1 MEKFK
6 MMKESLMSQIYAQM
20 GNLQNVDTKELGEA
34 IDMIKDLEEAMYYC
48 SIVKAMEESQEE
60 KKYATQYYSPM
71 MANNNGG
78 NNRMYYD
85 GGNSSNG
92 GGNSGGNSGGRS
104 NYSSMY
110 YEDERYPLHLQPHEA
125 SMYLPAKMQQERDAR
140 EGRSPINRRK
150 YMESKSMHKDDMT
163 QRKELEEYMN
173 ELSRDIIEM
182 ISDATPDQKV
192 LLAQKLNTLASKVQ

>member
-60 KKYATQYYSPM
+60 KKYASQYYSPM
-71 MANNNGG
+71 MAYNNGG

-92 GGNSGGNSGGRS
+92 GGNSGGNSGNRS

-125 SMYLPAKMQQERDAR
+125 SMYLPAKMQQERDSR

-150 YMESKSMHKDDMT
+150 YMESKSMHKDDIT
-163 QRKELEEYMN
+163 QKKELEEYMN

>member
-60 KKYATQYYSPM
+60 KKYATQYYSPI